1 MFLIDLFNTILYRPL
16 FNVLILFY
24 QYLPGHDFGIAIIVL
39 TILIRLILWPSM
51 TKSIV
56 SQKRLSQLQPKLKE
70 IQKKYKGDLKRQ
82 NKETMELYKKEKIN
96 PMSGCLPLLIQLPI
110 LIALFQVFIKGFQPE
125 QMTQLYSF
133 VHFSGTMN
141 PYFLGILNLSL
152 PSGVIAV
159 FAGIFQFFQTKTQ
172 TPKVPKKQ
180 EDSTFKF
187 SQIFQK
193 QMTYFFPI
201 ITVFFLLR
209 LPAAIG
215 LYWMITSIFSIIQQ
229 RFVSIK

>member
-96 PMSGCLPLLIQLPI
+96 PM
-110 LIALFQVFIKGFQPE
+110 
-125 QMTQLYSF
+125 
-133 VHFSGTMN
+133 
-141 PYFLGILNLSL
+141 
-152 PSGVIAV
+152 
-159 FAGIFQFFQTKTQ
+159 
-172 TPKVPKKQ
+172 
-180 EDSTFKF
+180 
-187 SQIFQK
+187 
-193 QMTYFFPI
+193 
-201 ITVFFLLR
+201 
-209 LPAAIG
+209 
-215 LYWMITSIFSIIQQ
+215 
-229 RFVSIK
+229 